1 MKQAILLGATGMV
14 GNALLKQLLVS
25 PDYSSVIAFVR
36 RTSLPKHA
44 KLTEHVVDFSK
55 PDTWATKVM
64 GDVLFSCLGTT
75 LAVAGSKVNQ
85 FAVDYTYQFQLAKVA
100 AGNGVKSYVLVS
112 SAGANA
118 NSSNFYLSMKG
129 ALDADVQKLAFQTI
143 NILRPGQLYG
153 ERNKKRNME
162 KMAISVMFFIN
173 KLGLLRK
180 YRPIHADEVAKA
192 MLRVDASG
200 KSAVYTLDELFF

>member
-1 MKQAILLGATGMV
+1 
-14 GNALLKQLLVS
+14 
-25 PDYSSVIAFVR
+25 
-36 RTSLPKHA
+36 
-44 KLTEHVVDFSK
+44 
-55 PDTWATKVM
+55 
-64 GDVLFSCLGTT
+64 
-75 LAVAGSKVNQ
+75 
-85 FAVDYTYQFQLAKVA
+85 
-100 AGNGVKSYVLVS
+100 
-112 SAGANA
+112 
-118 NSSNFYLSMKG
+118 MKG
-129 ALDADVQKLAFQTI
+129 KLDADVQELAFQTV

-153 ERNKKRNME
+153 ERNQKRNME